1 MLLNYISIII
11 VFIGFLAIRSYF
23 FKKLSYLLHMFQQ
36 NGYKLNEFIV
46 WLNDHTF
53 SKVVTSRELLYI
65 GLSLGIIYFGLPH
78 FTNIALA
85 LSFGI
90 YSVSWFIK
98 TDFYEGKAVK
108 KPLVTTAR
116 MKRLFGIVGILIIME
131 LVALAYLLQHA
142 ATYPTFFQ
150 NLWFYGVGLAFMLM
164 NLAFIVLLA
173 GFIAQPIENQIQE
186 GFKNKARKKLAALSH
201 LKVIA
206 ITGSYGKTSVKFML
220 QAFLKSRY
228 QVCYTPGSFNT
239 PMGICKVINDDLNAQ
254 HQLLILEMGARYLG
268 NIEEL
273 TQIARPNTALLTNVG
288 YAHLE
293 TFGSQDAIAHTKAAI
308 VRALIAG
315 ETAVLNGDDVRV
327 REMGKDQPI
336 NRLLCGLENGDVQAK
351 NIEYGTFGCRFD
363 VHYKNEVVPVVTPLL
378 GAHNVSNMLLAFGVG
393 LTYGIRL
400 ESMAEIAKTLEPTE
414 HRLELKKLGSYYM
427 IDDAFNSNPVGAKNA
442 VEILGQFKDVNRY
455 IVTPGMIELGER
467 SFEENYRFGEHIGNA
482 KLEAVFLV
490 GKARTK
496 PIFDGIISTNYPQN
510 AIFVCDSLNEANALL
525 RERIQENDVVLYE
538 NDLPDSYN
546 E

>member
-1 MLLNYISIII
+1 
-11 VFIGFLAIRSYF
+11 
-23 FKKLSYLLHMFQQ
+23 MFQQ

-65 GLSLGIIYFGLPH
+65 GLSLSIIYFGLPH

-90 YSVSWFIK
+90 YSISWFIK

-116 MKRLFGIVGILIIME
+116 MKRLFGIVGILIIIE

-273 TQIARPNTALLTNVG
+273 TLIARPNTALLTNVG

-363 VHYKNEVVPVVTPLL
+363 VHYNNEVVPVVTPLL

-467 SFEENYRFGEHIGNA
+467 SIEENYRFGEHIGNA